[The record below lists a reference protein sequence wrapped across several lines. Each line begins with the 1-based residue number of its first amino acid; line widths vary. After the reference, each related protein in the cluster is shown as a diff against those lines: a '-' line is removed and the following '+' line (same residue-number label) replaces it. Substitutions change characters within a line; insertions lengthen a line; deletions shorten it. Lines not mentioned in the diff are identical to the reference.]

1 MIDIGALHG
10 KVAVVTGGTRG
21 IGRAVSLRLARAGAH
36 LLLAGRTEA
45 RVREAV
51 EQARAV
57 AAPGTAIDGLAIDV
71 TQEADAERLA
81 AAALG
86 RHGRI
91 DILVACAG
99 ALRAA
104 GAPPRA
110 VHALPS
116 SEWDPVVDLNLVG
129 LFLTNRAVLQA
140 MIRQGSG
147 DILNLSSR
155 SGREAVALD
164 APYCASKFAVV
175 GLTESLQEEAR
186 AHGIRVQA
194 VLPGAFD
201 SDVWDQNGALPRPA
215 DLPPASRVADLIVA
229 MLAMPAD
236 TCLQPV
242 VIEPLRRAAKLLA
255 REGAGAGAPE
265 SVAGAE
271 TAAGPDLAGRVVL
284 VTGGASGIG
293 RAAGRAAAARGASC
307 VLADRDGARLAAE
320 VDALA
325 AHGPGPHL
333 GVPCDVSVEDEVRA
347 LVGRTLERFGRLDA
361 LVHCA
366 GILRG
371 HGGVPRPVASL
382 SAVEFR
388 QVIDVNL
395 RGTFLVNRAVL
406 PHFMEQRRGTILN
419 LSSLSGL
426 HGRAHD
432 AAYCASKFGVAGL
445 TGTVRAE
452 AERYGVRV
460 AAIFPDVVD
469 TPLWDQNGP
478 VPRPGDALPPE
489 RVADLIV
496 FMLEQPDDTVLT
508 GPVIAPLRA
517 RRRRAA
523 AVPVAAGAGQEKS
536 PWP

>member
-1 MIDIGALHG
+1 MIDVGALRG

-21 IGRAVSLRLARAGAH
+21 IGRAVSLRLAQAGAH

-51 EQARAV
+51 EQTRAA

-104 GAPPRA
+104 GAPPRG

-175 GLTESLQEEAR
+175 GLTEALQEEAR
-186 AHGIRVQA
+186 AYGIRVQA

-215 DLPPASRVADLIVA
+215 DLPPASRVADLIIA
-229 MLAMPAD
+229 MLALPAD

-242 VIEPLRRAAKLLA
+242 VIEPLRRAAKL
-255 REGAGAGAPE
+255 APRD
-265 SVAGAE
+265 GAE
-271 TAAGPDLAGRVVL
+271 PGRVVL

-293 RAAGRAAAARGASC
+293 RAVGRAAAARGASC

-320 VDALA
+320 VEGLVAY
-325 AHGPGPHL
+325 GPGPHL
-333 GVPCDVSVEDEVRA
+333 GVRCDVTVEEEVRA

-361 LVHCA
+361 LVHSA

-382 SAVEFR
+382 SAAEFR

-406 PHFMEQRRGTILN
+406 PHFMERRRGTILN

-496 FMLEQPDDTVLT
+496 FMLEQPEDTVLT

-523 AVPVAAGAGQEKS
+523 ALPAAAAAGQETS
-536 PWP
+536 RWP

>member
-1 MIDIGALHG
+1 VSLDAGVLRG

-36 LLLAGRTEA
+36 LLLTGRTES

-51 EQARAV
+51 EEARAA
-57 AAPGTAIDGLAIDV
+57 AAPGTVADGLAIDV
-71 TQEADAERLA
+71 TLEADAERLA

-99 ALRAA
+99 ALRAP
-104 GAPPRA
+104 GAPPRP
-110 VHALPS
+110 VHALPAC
-116 SEWDPVVDLNLVG
+116 EWDPVVDLNLVG

-140 MIRQGSG
+140 MVRQGAG

-164 APYCASKFAVV
+164 APYCASKFGVV

-186 AHGIRVQA
+186 AHGVRVQA

-215 DLPPASRVADLIVA
+215 DLPPASRVADLVVA
-229 MLAMPAD
+229 MLALPPD

-242 VIEPLRRAAKLLA
+242 VIEPVRRAAKL
-255 REGAGAGAPE
+255 RPRHGASPE
-265 SVAGAE
+265 
-271 TAAGPDLAGRVVL
+271 AGRVVL
-284 VTGGASGIG
+284 ITGAASGIG
-293 RAAGRAAAARGASC
+293 RAAARALAARGASC
-307 VLADRDGARLAAE
+307 VVADLDPARVAQEAE
-320 VDALA
+320 ALA
-325 AHGPGPHL
+325 ALGPGPHM
-333 GVPCDVSVEDEVRA
+333 GVRCDVRSEEDTRGLVETA
-347 LVGRTLERFGRLDA
+347 LQRFGRFDA
-361 LVHCA
+361 LVHSA

-371 HGGVPRPVASL
+371 GGGLPRPVASL
-382 SAVEFR
+382 PAAEFR
-388 QVIDVNL
+388 QVLDVNL
-395 RGTFLVNRAVL
+395 RGTYLMNRAVL
-406 PHFMEQRRGTILN
+406 PHFMERRGGTILN

-478 VPRPGDALPPE
+478 IPRPGDALPPE
-489 RVADLIV
+489 RIADLIV
-496 FMLEQPDDTVLT
+496 FMLEQPEDTVLT
-508 GPVIAPLRA
+508 SPVIAPLRA

-523 AVPVAAGAGQEKS
+523 TAAASPGASLREDS
-536 PWP
+536 RWP